1 MTKRALL
8 LRTESP
14 SKLRRAVQSLLLLGG
29 TSLVLLLLAEGAV
42 RVFMP
47 QFLRPVFRERV
58 DGAFYLRA
66 SLHARIYSPNEF
78 DTMVNTNAQRFRGS
92 EAYTRKPQPGTYR
105 IAVIGDS
112 FVFGTGARDSECYP
126 SVLERMLAQARE
138 HGAVEVLNAG
148 IPNSGTGDQAIW
160 YDRWVS
166 AFHPHLVI
174 LTVYGGND
182 VADEIHDSKFRLA
195 SDGTAIPLDF
205 RALQSQTGL
214 EASLQSIML
223 KLPGY
228 DFLTQHSQLLYAVR
242 SAITG
247 IFARRD
253 EVRAP
258 GSAVLSKAAVVAIK
272 KIAAEMRWL
281 KHRVEA
287 SGATLAVVYVPPRRA
302 VVGAGRNFGDGT
314 AARQL
319 GRRLVREAAQDTI
332 PFLDL
337 TPQIEVR
344 LRAQPGSLYYQRDD
358 HMRPDGYRFVA
369 EEMARFLQAGGKA
382 GE

>member
-1 MTKRALL
+1 M
-8 LRTESP
+8 
-14 SKLRRAVQSLLLLGG
+14 RRAVQALLLFCG
-29 TSLVLLLLAEGAV
+29 TTLVMLLLAEGAV

-58 DGAFYLRA
+58 DGAFYMRA
-66 SLHARIYSPNEF
+66 NLHARIYSPNEF
-78 DTMVNTNAQRFRGS
+78 DTIVNTTPQRFRGS
-92 EAYTRKPQPGTYR
+92 VPYTRMPPPGTYR

-112 FVFGTGARDSECYP
+112 FVFGTGAPDTECYP
-126 SVLERMLAQARE
+126 RILETMLAQARE
-138 HGAVEVLNAG
+138 HGSVEVLNAG
-148 IPNSGTGDQAIW
+148 IPNSGIGDQAIW

-195 SDGTAIPLDF
+195 SDGTAVPLDL
-205 RALQSQTGL
+205 RALQRQAGL
-214 EASLQSIML
+214 EASLQSILL
-223 KLPGY
+223 KVPGY

-242 SAITG
+242 SAITSL
-247 IFARRD
+247 FARRD
-253 EVRAP
+253 AVRAP
-258 GSAVLSKAAVVAIK
+258 ASATLSKAALVAIE
-272 KIAAEMRWL
+272 KIAAEIRWL

-287 SGATLAVVYVPPRRA
+287 SGATLAVVFIPPRRA
-302 VVGAGRNFGDGT
+302 LVGAGRSFGDGT

-337 TPQIEVR
+337 TPLLEVR

-358 HMRPDGYRFVA
+358 HMRPDGYRLIA
-369 EEMARFLQAGGKA
+369 EAMARFLQAEGKA